1 MKKIQS
7 RRGFALPAAVFA
19 LVVVGVLVTGGF
31 YLARQETRIGVASER
46 STAAF
51 YLAERGAN
59 EVMSEWDMSTFGTLA
74 NWGTAVKADTVEGGT
89 WTVNVTRMTDRLYFL
104 LSTGTVTRG
113 RGMLGDASRM
123 LGMVARLSTADLL
136 PDAALTTVG
145 EIRVQGSMEIIG
157 QDTNPSVWPGFC
169 NTPGASKPG
178 ILIDDLTN
186 ITEVGAALTVDGDP
200 PQKQDATL
208 TSEDLLSFGDL
219 QWDDLVAMADKVY
232 PNNSKIRQLVP
243 DSVDLG
249 GGHYVSNSGITDNWG
264 TPLKPDGVCGTY
276 FPIIYAEGDLEIAAN
291 EMGQGVLL
299 VEGDLDISGTHIF
312 YGPVIIRGTLWA
324 SGGGTGGHFYGGV
337 VAANVVLE
345 SSRITG
351 NAVIEYSSCAVT
363 RAILNNP
370 NLTRARPLED
380 RSWVDLSSV
389 ISG

>member
-1 MKKIQS
+1 
-7 RRGFALPAAVFA
+7 
-19 LVVVGVLVTGGF
+19 
-31 YLARQETRIGVASER
+31 
-46 STAAF
+46 
-51 YLAERGAN
+51 
-59 EVMSEWDMSTFGTLA
+59 
-74 NWGTAVKADTVEGGT
+74 
-89 WTVNVTRMTDRLYFL
+89 
-104 LSTGTVTRG
+104 
-113 RGMLGDASRM
+113 
-123 LGMVARLSTADLL
+123 
-136 PDAALTTVG
+136 
-145 EIRVQGSMEIIG
+145 
-157 QDTNPSVWPGFC
+157 
-169 NTPGASKPG
+169 
-178 ILIDDLTN
+178 
-186 ITEVGAALTVDGDP
+186 
-200 PQKQDATL
+200 
-208 TSEDLLSFGDL
+208 
-219 QWDDLVAMADKVY
+219 
-232 PNNSKIRQLVP
+232 
-243 DSVDLG
+243 VDLG
-249 GGHYVSNSGITDNWG
+249 GGHYVCNSGITDNWG